1 MKLYREYFE
10 ILIGVKIAYYAFEM
24 FNYINYFKDDDKG
37 QINALLSEYAE
48 RYYI

>member
-1 MKLYREYFE
+1 MKLYRHYFE
-10 ILIGVKIAYYAFEM
+10 ILIDVKLDFYSDERM
-24 FNYINYFKDDDKG
+24 VYFKDGDKG

>member
-1 MKLYREYFE
+1 MKLFRRFFE
-10 ILIGVKIAYYAFEM
+10 VLIELKLDFYSDERMV
-24 FNYINYFKDDDKG
+24 YFKDEDKG